1 MEWPILSWDAAC
13 IGTTDLVSATGI
25 FESLVEFLILFWKG
39 SVWQCQVDRDTG
51 GLVASNRV
59 SCYNTSTKVMQLRP
73 ERTGPYSTRTGPYS
87 TRSLNQNAQ
96 MSKSHFC
103 VNVHVVNMKPKA
115 TAQLLSIPSYFVFD
129 RSRARI
135 LACRLVIVGFRGLPH
150 SLHKNSRI
158 IYPQKLGLR
167 HVYKW

>member
-1 MEWPILSWDAAC
+1 MEGSILSWDAAC

-25 FESLVEFLILFWKG
+25 FESLVEFLILFCKG
-39 SVWQCQVDRDTG
+39 SVWQRQVDRDTG

-59 SCYNTSTKVMQLRP
+59 SCCNTSTKVTQLLP
-73 ERTGPYSTRTGPYS
+73 ERTGPYS

-96 MSKSHFC
+96 TSKSHFFC

-135 LACRLVIVGFRGLPH
+135 LACRLVTGGSCGLPR

-158 IYPQKLGLR
+158 IYPQKLGLP
-167 HVYKW
+167 HVYKWQN